1 VKRASILLVL
11 REESRVAVDE
21 DLIIAIPTTQET
33 REEAI
38 EEYRVLDIYTVH
50 RHSVF
55 KVLSKVQEYETI
67 QWS

>member
-21 DLIIAIPTTQET
+21 DLIIAMPTTQET

-38 EEYRVLDIYTVH
+38 EEYSVIDIYTVH